1 MRCCAFSGAK
11 GRTLLGKDANTA
23 EGHFYDKLLKVK
35 DRMKVRHSVYF
46 VLTCRLLL
54 ANGRQR
60 GDSRR
65 YVADMTQLTNR
76 C

>member
-35 DRMKVRHSVYF
+35 DRMKVRKS
-46 VLTCRLLL
+46 
-54 ANGRQR
+54 ANFSADLQTAAGKREAEKRQQAVCTYH
-60 GDSRR
+60 DST
-65 YVADMTQLTNR
+65 DK
-76 C
+76 